1 MDEPALR
8 ALVRDVEAGRLG
20 RRRFLGLMAGLGV
33 GAPLAAQTLGPAGVA
48 HAQPAAPARR
58 GGALRLLYWQAPT
71 ILNPHLAT
79 GVKDFAAARLF
90 YEPLGTFDPDGNL
103 VPQLAAEIPTRDNG
117 GLARDGTSVLWRLKK
132 GVTWHDGRP
141 VTAEDCVFTWE
152 YAADPATAAT
162 TIPNYKDLE
171 RVEKVDDHTVRV
183 VFKRPT
189 PFWAG
194 PFCGSSGMVLPRHVF
209 ERHRGSASREA
220 PANLKP
226 VGTGPFRPLDFR
238 PGDTVRAE
246 RFPGYHLAGRP
257 FFDGVEIKGGGDA
270 ASAARAVLQTGEYDF
285 AWNMQV
291 EDELLRR
298 LEQGAKGR
306 VVFTPSSSTEFIEL
320 NFADPWKEVEGERAS
335 VKTTHPT
342 LSDPAVRQALA
353 LLVDRKAIQS
363 EIYGRQGETSA
374 SFLVTPARFRSPNTR
389 WEFSV
394 DKASGALDAA
404 GWKRGPDGIRAKD
417 GRRLR
422 LVFQTSINAPRQK
435 TQAIVKQACAR
446 AGIEVELKS
455 VVASAYFSSDAANPD
470 TARHFY
476 ADLQMYQLLMSRPD
490 PQLYMERF
498 TSWQIPSREN
508 KWTLGNTGRW
518 RSEEYD
524 RLWRASEGEMDPVR
538 RVALFIRMNDL
549 VIREGVVIP
558 IVWRNEATAVSSRL
572 RGVEIS
578 PWESNLWNIAHWR
591 SEA

>member
-8 ALVRDVEAGRLG
+8 GLVRDVKAGRLG
-20 RRRFLGLMAGLGV
+20 RRRFLGLMAGLGI
-33 GAPLAAQTLGPAGVA
+33 GAPLAAQMLGPARVA
-48 HAQPAAPARR
+48 CAQGAAPARR

-79 GVKDFAAARLF
+79 GVKDAAAARLF
-90 YEPLGTFDPDGNL
+90 YEPLGAFDPDGNL

-141 VTAEDCVFTWE
+141 LTAEDCVFTWE
-152 YAADPATAAT
+152 YAADAATAAT
-162 TIPNYKDLE
+162 TISNYKDLE

-209 ERHRGSASREA
+209 DRHRGSASRGP

-226 VGTGPFRPLDFR
+226 VGTGPFRPADFR

-306 VVFTPSSSTEFIEL
+306 VVFTPGSGTEFIEL
-320 NFADPWKEVEGERAS
+320 NFADPAKEVDGERAS
-335 VKTTHPT
+335 VKTTHPV
-342 LSDPAVRQALA
+342 LSDPAVRGALA

-363 EIYGRQGETSA
+363 EIYGRQGETSPN
-374 SFLVTPARFRSPNTR
+374 FLVTPARFRSPNTR

-394 DKASGALDAA
+394 DKAGAALDAA

-470 TARHFY
+470 TVRHFY
-476 ADLQMYQLLMSRPD
+476 ADLQMYQLLMARPD

-508 KWTLGNTGRW
+508 KWSLGNTGRW

-538 RVALFIRMNDL
+538 RAALFIRMNDL
-549 VIREGVVIP
+549 VIRESVVIP
-558 IVWRNEATAVSSRL
+558 IVWRNESTAVSSRL

-591 SEA
+591 TEA

>member
-8 ALVRDVEAGRLG
+8 GLVRDVEAGRLG
-20 RRRFLGLMAGLGV
+20 RRRFLGLMAGLGI
-33 GAPLAAQTLGPAGVA
+33 GAPLAAQMLGPARA
-48 HAQPAAPARR
+48 ARAQPAAPARR

-90 YEPLGTFDPDGNL
+90 YEPLGAFDPDGNL

-141 VTAEDCVFTWE
+141 LTAEDCVFTWE

-162 TIPNYKDLE
+162 TISNYKDLE

-194 PFCGSSGMVLPRHVF
+194 PFCGSAGMVLPRHVF

-226 VGTGPFRPLDFR
+226 VGTGPFRPADFR

-306 VVFTPSSSTEFIEL
+306 VVFTPGSGTEFIEL
-320 NFADPWKEVEGERAS
+320 NFADPAKEVDGERAS
-335 VKTTHPT
+335 VKTTHPV
-342 LSDPAVRQALA
+342 LSDPAVRGALA

-363 EIYGRQGETSA
+363 EIYGRQGETSPN
-374 SFLVTPARFRSPNTR
+374 FLVIPARFRSPNTR

-394 DKASGALDAA
+394 DKAGAALDAA

-470 TARHFY
+470 TVRHFY
-476 ADLQMYQLLMSRPD
+476 ADLQMYQLLMARPD

-518 RSEEYD
+518 RSDEYD
-524 RLWRASEGEMDPVR
+524 RLWRASEGEMDPLR
-538 RVALFIRMNDL
+538 RAALFIRMNDL

-558 IVWRNEATAVSSRL
+558 IVWRNESTAVSARL

-591 SEA
+591 TEA

>member
-1 MDEPALR
+1 MDTHALR
-8 ALVRDVEAGRLG
+8 ALVREVDSGRLG
-20 RRRFLGLMAGLGV
+20 RRRFLAIMASLGLGAPFAAQLL
-33 GAPLAAQTLGPAGVA
+33 APLRAAR
-48 HAQPAAPARR
+48 AQPASPARR

-90 YEPLGTFDPDGNL
+90 YEPLAAFDPDGTL

-162 TIPNYKDLE
+162 TISNYKDLE

-194 PFCGSSGMVLPRHVF
+194 PFCGGAGMLLPRHVF

-220 PANLKP
+220 PGNLKP
-226 VGTGPFRPLDFR
+226 VGTGPFRPVDFR

-246 RFPGYHLAGRP
+246 RFPAYHLAGRP

-320 NFADPWKEVEGERAS
+320 NFADPWKEVDGERAS
-335 VKTTHPT
+335 VKTTHPI
-342 LSDPAVRQALA
+342 LSDPAVRGALA

-363 EIYGRQGETSA
+363 EIYGRQGETTPN
-374 SFLVTPARFRSPNTR
+374 FLVTPARFRSPNTR

-394 DKASGALDAA
+394 DKASAALDAA
-404 GWKRGPDGIRAKD
+404 GWKRGPDGIRTKD

-422 LVFQTSINAPRQK
+422 FVFQTSINAPRQK
-435 TQAIVKQACAR
+435 TQAIVKQASAR

-470 TARHFY
+470 TVRHFY
-476 ADLQMYQLLMSRPD
+476 ADLQMYQLLMGRPD

-508 KWTLGNTGRW
+508 KWSLGNTGRW

-524 RLWRASEGEMDPVR
+524 RLWRASEGEMDPIR
-538 RVALFIRMNDL
+538 RAALFIRMNDL
-549 VIREGVVIP
+549 VIREGVIIP
-558 IVWRNEATAVSSRL
+558 IVWRNESTAVSSRL

-591 SEA
+591 TEA